1 MLAAIG
7 DPCWV
12 LTLGRRSSMP
22 RVQCRVRTLGRN
34 GSLDSFSQ
42 IIGHPKRVR
51 LGRPVRPRPRNTR
64 HTSRHRIML
73 AAIGDPCWV
82 LTLGRRSS
90 MPRVLCRVRT
100 LGRNGSLDSFSQI
113 IGHAGLVRRV
123 RLGGPVRPGP
133 RRTPDTL
140 RQLLAIVLTPYTLRQ
155 LLAVVLISHEVN
167 PLSGAR
173 AANANRAL

>member
-22 RVQCRVRTLGRN
+22 RVQCRIRTLGRN

-42 IIGHPKRVR
+42 IIGHPRPVRRMR
-51 LGRPVRPRPRNTR
+51 LGWPVRPRPRGT
-64 HTSRHRIML
+64 
-73 AAIGDPCWV
+73 
-82 LTLGRRSS
+82 
-90 MPRVLCRVRT
+90 
-100 LGRNGSLDSFSQI
+100 
-113 IGHAGLVRRV
+113 AG
-123 RLGGPVRPGP
+123 
-133 RRTPDTL
+133 TL
-140 RQLLAIVLTPYTLRQ
+140 RQLLAVVLTPYTLRQ